1 MQQKP
6 QETIEEVLFIGDPS
20 QQIQIHKHDT
30 TKDTLENTQ
39 ILQCVF
45 TFVRKDS
52 LYSKALQSILIR
64 LLCEFNNHNIKELF
78 YKDDERSEF
87 HVYIQADS
95 VSILTLADMLSAK
108 LPLGLDFTFK
118 DITQLSIDEFH
129 SLYSKDCVMIQ
140 TSKNDIES
148 SPIDSV
154 STNTQ
159 NNSTNNTQAKTLNSK
174 QNHFLLIPNVDEMH
188 ALIYG
193 DLESIPYGLS
203 ADSRTQNNT
212 NLDSNACHVEQSE
225 TSSHTESSTTACHT
239 EPLNEASSMDTR
251 KDFSLFSKAQNN
263 KIVEST
269 NTAELTQNTPYITD
283 FLHLE
288 SLNLNTLNIKELTT
302 LSKAQIQHFIKYD
315 LIESLAKALIDN
327 TEITLQR
334 NSISFTLSLQSQ
346 NKKEIPFILFSTLDS
361 TQSYLRI
368 SEAQKSMLASFEKPF
383 ISIQC
388 KEVFTK
394 EFGSNTIFAGLSCDI
409 IILLL
414 LSYLQKKHEIS
425 YLFYTPQVDFI
436 ESDSITQDSNQQD
449 STQKDLNNN
458 PLESKALLYYKD
470 AYPYSYTDKTKMLES
485 TYSVAEH
492 IYLSHLQ
499 THRNL
504 SSLLKSNK
512 AKSARFIP
520 FLSTTHKSEFLIE
533 KPQDRESSLQRILD
547 ISFSTDLYTHLET
560 LHSYKNGDR
569 LIFNFTKA
577 NKDIVSQWNLTQDE
591 LEKLGII
598 DLITPSNAT
607 RESIITNNLLDISV
621 LIEQILGIESSVLE
635 YANRC
640 VRDRGPR
647 IDYKLIRVGDS
658 IVLDYARILRSV
670 MSFQLAGVENEL
682 LCYGVID
689 SLAEFIGTLAG
700 DMMLNYG
707 IQEVFVCGDLL
718 LKQCFLDKIIK
729 AIPKNMN
736 TTFAKFGGTDYLD

>member
-1 MQQKP
+1 MQQTK
-6 QETIEEVLFIGDPS
+6 EENEEILFIGDPS
-20 QQIQIHKHDT
+20 QQIQIHKYDT
-30 TKDTLENTQ
+30 QNSLDNTQ

-45 TFVRKDS
+45 TFVRQDS
-52 LYSKALQSILIR
+52 LYSKALKGILIR
-64 LLCEFNNHNIKELF
+64 LLCEFKSENIRELF
-78 YKDDERSEF
+78 YSDNEKGKF
-87 HVYIQADS
+87 HIYIQADS
-95 VSILTLADMLSAK
+95 NTILNLADTLSSK

-118 DITQLSIDEFH
+118 DITQLGIDEFNG
-129 SLYSKDCVMIQ
+129 LYSKDCIMIQ
-140 TSKNDIES
+140 TSKNDLES
-148 SPIDSV
+148 H
-154 STNTQ
+154 TT
-159 NNSTNNTQAKTLNSK
+159 KTHTKDCKSLESK
-174 QNHFLLIPNVDEMH
+174 QTPSLLIPNVDEMH
-188 ALIYG
+188 ALIYEN
-193 DLESIPYGLS
+193 LESIPYGLS
-203 ADSRTQNNT
+203 ADFRTQNNT

-225 TSSHTESSTTACHT
+225 TSRNLESPNCTT
-239 EPLNEASSMDTR
+239 
-251 KDFSLFSKAQNN
+251 K
-263 KIVEST
+263 
-269 NTAELTQNTPYITD
+269 NTLQLTD

-288 SLNLNTLNIKELTT
+288 SLNLNIINTSTLNT
-302 LSKAQIQHFIKYD
+302 LSNAEIQHFIKYE
-315 LIESLAKALIDN
+315 LIESLAKTLLDN
-327 TEITLQR
+327 TAITLQR
-334 NSISFTLSLQSQ
+334 NSISFTLSLKNTAQS
-346 NKKEIPFILFSTLDS
+346 KKEIPFILFSTLDS
-361 TQSYLRI
+361 AQSYLRM

-409 IILLL
+409 IVLLL
-414 LSYLQKKHEIS
+414 LSYLQKNHEIS

-436 ESDSITQDSNQQD
+436 ESDSITQDSNQQN
-449 STQKDLNNN
+449 SNKN
-458 PLESKALLYYKD
+458 PLESKALLCYKD

-499 THRNL
+499 THKNL

-533 KPQDRESSLQRILD
+533 KLQDTESSLQRILD

-560 LHSYKNGDR
+560 LHSYKNGDK
-569 LIFNFTKA
+569 LIANFTKA
-577 NKDIVSQWNLTQDE
+577 NKDIVSQWNLAQSE

-598 DLITPSNAT
+598 DLIIPSNAT
-607 RESIITNNLLDISV
+607 RESVITNNLLDIST

-647 IDYKLIRVGDS
+647 IDYKLIRMGDS

-707 IQEVFVCGDLL
+707 IQEVFICGDLL

-729 AIPKNMN
+729 AIPKNMEVS
-736 TTFAKFGGTDYLD
+736 FAKIGGTDYLDL

>member
-1 MQQKP
+1 MQQTK
-6 QETIEEVLFIGDPS
+6 EENEEILFIGDPS
-20 QQIQIHKHDT
+20 QQIQIHKYDT
-30 TKDTLENTQ
+30 QNSLDNTQ

-52 LYSKALQSILIR
+52 LYSKALKGILIR
-64 LLCEFNNHNIKELF
+64 LLCEFKSENIKELF
-78 YKDDERSEF
+78 YSDNEKSKF
-87 HVYIQADS
+87 HIYIQADS
-95 VSILTLADMLSAK
+95 NTILSLADTLSSK

-118 DITQLSIDEFH
+118 DITQLGIDEFNG
-129 SLYSKDCVMIQ
+129 LYSKDCIMIQ
-140 TSKNDIES
+140 TSKNDLES
-148 SPIDSV
+148 H
-154 STNTQ
+154 TT
-159 NNSTNNTQAKTLNSK
+159 KTHTKDCKSLESK
-174 QNHFLLIPNVDEMH
+174 QTPSLLIPNVDEMH
-188 ALIYG
+188 ALIYE

-203 ADSRTQNNT
+203 ADFRTQNNT

-225 TSSHTESSTTACHT
+225 TSRNLESPNCTA
-239 EPLNEASSMDTR
+239 
-251 KDFSLFSKAQNN
+251 K
-263 KIVEST
+263 
-269 NTAELTQNTPYITD
+269 NTLQLTD

-288 SLNLNTLNIKELTT
+288 SLHLNTINIKELNT
-302 LSKAQIQHFIKYD
+302 LSKVELQHFIKHE
-315 LIESLAKALIDN
+315 LIESLAKTLLDN
-327 TEITLQR
+327 TAITLQR
-334 NSISFTLSLQSQ
+334 NSISFTLSLKNTAQS
-346 NKKEIPFILFSTLDS
+346 KKEIPFILFSTLDS
-361 TQSYLRI
+361 AQSYLRM

-388 KEVFTK
+388 KEVFVK
-394 EFGSNTIFAGLSCDI
+394 EFGSNAIFAGLSCDI
-409 IILLL
+409 IVLLL
-414 LSYLQKKHEIS
+414 LSYLQKNHEIS

-436 ESDSITQDSNQQD
+436 ESDSIKQDFNQQN
-449 STQKDLNNN
+449 SNKN
-458 PLESKALLYYKD
+458 PLESKALLCYID
-470 AYPYSYTDKTKMLES
+470 AYPYSHTDKAKMLES

-499 THRNL
+499 THKNL

-533 KPQDRESSLQRILD
+533 KLQDTASSLQRILD

-560 LHSYKNGDR
+560 LHSYKNGDK
-569 LIFNFTKA
+569 LIANFTKA
-577 NKDIVSQWNLTQDE
+577 NKDIVSQWNLAQSE

-598 DLITPSNAT
+598 DLIIPSNAT
-607 RESIITNNLLDISV
+607 RESVITNNLLDIST

-647 IDYKLIRVGDS
+647 IDYKLIRMGDS

-707 IQEVFVCGDLL
+707 IQEVFICGDLL

-729 AIPKNMN
+729 AIPKNMEVS
-736 TTFAKFGGTDYLD
+736 FAKIGGTDYLDL

>member
-1 MQQKP
+1 MQQTK
-6 QETIEEVLFIGDPS
+6 EENEEILFIGDPS
-20 QQIQIHKHDT
+20 QQIQIHKYDT
-30 TKDTLENTQ
+30 QNSLDNTQ

-52 LYSKALQSILIR
+52 LYSKALKGILIR
-64 LLCEFNNHNIKELF
+64 LLCEFKSENIKELF
-78 YKDDERSEF
+78 YRDNEESEF
-87 HVYIQADS
+87 HIYIQADS
-95 VSILTLADMLSAK
+95 NTILSLADTLSSK

-118 DITQLSIDEFH
+118 DITQLGIDEFNG
-129 SLYSKDCVMIQ
+129 LYSKDCIMIQ
-140 TSKNDIES
+140 TSKNDLES
-148 SPIDSV
+148 H
-154 STNTQ
+154 TT
-159 NNSTNNTQAKTLNSK
+159 KTHTKDCKSLESK
-174 QNHFLLIPNVDEMH
+174 QTPSLLIPNVDEMH
-188 ALIYG
+188 ALIYE
-193 DLESIPYGLS
+193 DLESISYGLS
-203 ADSRTQNNT
+203 ADFRTQNNT

-225 TSSHTESSTTACHT
+225 TSRNLESPNCTT
-239 EPLNEASSMDTR
+239 
-251 KDFSLFSKAQNN
+251 K
-263 KIVEST
+263 
-269 NTAELTQNTPYITD
+269 NTLQLTD

-288 SLNLNTLNIKELTT
+288 SLHLNTINIKELNT
-302 LSKAQIQHFIKYD
+302 LSKVELQHFIKHE
-315 LIESLAKALIDN
+315 LIESLAKTLLDN
-327 TEITLQR
+327 TAITLQR
-334 NSISFTLSLQSQ
+334 NSISFTLSLKNTAQS
-346 NKKEIPFILFSTLDS
+346 KKEIPFILFSTLDS
-361 TQSYLRI
+361 AQSYLRI

-388 KEVFTK
+388 KEVFVK

-409 IILLL
+409 IVLLL
-414 LSYLQKKHEIS
+414 LSYLQENHEIS

-436 ESDSITQDSNQQD
+436 ESDSIKLDFNQQN
-449 STQKDLNNN
+449 SNKN
-458 PLESKALLYYKD
+458 PLESKALLCYID

-499 THRNL
+499 THKNL
-504 SSLLKSNK
+504 SSLLKNNK

-533 KPQDRESSLQRILD
+533 KLQDTESSLQRILD

-560 LHSYKNGDR
+560 LHSYKNGDK
-569 LIFNFTKA
+569 LIANFTKA
-577 NKDIVSQWNLTQDE
+577 NKDIVSKWNLAQHE
-591 LEKLGII
+591 LEKLGLLN
-598 DLITPSNAT
+598 LITPSSVM
-607 RESIITNNLLDISV
+607 RESKITTNLLDISL
-621 LIEQILGIESSVLE
+621 LIKQILGIESNVLE

-647 IDYKLIRVGDS
+647 IDYKLIRMGDS

-707 IQEVFVCGDLL
+707 IQEVFICGDLL

-729 AIPKNMN
+729 AIPKNMEVS
-736 TTFAKFGGTDYLD
+736 FAKLGGTDYLDL

>member
-30 TKDTLENTQ
+30 ENNTLENTQ

-52 LYSKALQSILIR
+52 PYSKALKGILIR
-64 LLCEFNNHNIKELF
+64 LLCEFKSENIKELF
-78 YKDDERSEF
+78 YSDNEKGKF
-87 HVYIQADS
+87 HIYIQADS
-95 VSILTLADMLSAK
+95 NTILNLADTLSSK
-108 LPLGLDFTFK
+108 LPLGLDFTFR
-118 DITQLSIDEFH
+118 DIAQLSIDEFN
-129 SLYSKDCVMIQ
+129 SIKSSDCVMIQ
-140 TSKNDIES
+140 TSKNNLES
-148 SPIDSV
+148 SLIDSI
-154 STNTQ
+154 STNAQ
-159 NNSTNNTQAKTLNSK
+159 NNSINNTQAKTLNSK
-174 QNHFLLIPNVDEMH
+174 QNHSLLIPNVDEMH
-188 ALIYG
+188 ALIYK
-193 DLESIPYGLS
+193 DLES
-203 ADSRTQNNT
+203 TCN
-212 NLDSNACHVEQSE
+212 VEQSE
-225 TSSHTESSTTACHT
+225 TSSHTESSMTACHA
-239 EPLNEASSMDTR
+239 EPLYEVSSVETR
-251 KDFSLFSKAQNN
+251 EDFSLVSKAQND

-269 NTAELTQNTPYITD
+269 NTAKLTQNTPQLTN
-283 FLHLE
+283 FLYLE
-288 SLNLNTLNIKELTT
+288 SINLNIIHTSTLNA
-302 LSKAQIQHFIKYD
+302 LSKAQMQHFIKYE
-315 LIESLAKALIDN
+315 LIESLAKILLDN
-327 TEITLQR
+327 TKITLQR
-334 NSISFTLSLQSQ
+334 NSISFTLSLKNTAQS
-346 NKKEIPFILFSTLDS
+346 KKEIPFILFSTLDS
-361 TQSYLRI
+361 AQSYLRM

-388 KEVFTK
+388 KEVFIK
-394 EFGSNTIFAGLSCDI
+394 EFSSNTIFAGLSCDI
-409 IILLL
+409 IVLLL
-414 LSYLQKKHEIS
+414 LSYLQKNHEIS

-436 ESDSITQDSNQQD
+436 ESDSITQDSNQQN
-449 STQKDLNNN
+449 SNKS
-458 PLESKALLYYKD
+458 PLESKALLCYKD

-499 THRNL
+499 THKNL
-504 SSLLKSNK
+504 SSLLTSNK

-533 KPQDRESSLQRILD
+533 KPQDTESSLQRILD

-560 LHSYKNGDR
+560 LHSYKNGDK
-569 LIFNFTKA
+569 LIANFTKA
-577 NKDIVSQWNLTQDE
+577 NKDIVSQWNLTQSE
-591 LEKLGII
+591 LEKLGLLS
-598 DLITPSNAT
+598 LITPSSVM
-607 RESIITNNLLDISV
+607 RESKITTNLLDISL

-635 YANRC
+635 YASRC

-647 IDYKLIRVGDS
+647 IDYKLIRMGDS

-707 IQEVFVCGDLL
+707 IQEVFICGDLL

-729 AIPKNMN
+729 AIPKNMEVS
-736 TTFAKFGGTDYLD
+736 FAKLGGTDYLDL

>member
-1 MQQKP
+1 MQQKK
-6 QETIEEVLFIGDPS
+6 EENEEILFIGDPS
-20 QQIQIHKHDT
+20 QQIQIHKYDT
-30 TKDTLENTQ
+30 ENSLDNTQ

-52 LYSKALQSILIR
+52 LYSKALRGILIR
-64 LLCEFNNHNIKELF
+64 LLCEFKSENIRELF
-78 YKDDERSEF
+78 YSDNEKGKF
-87 HVYIQADS
+87 HIYIQADS
-95 VSILTLADMLSAK
+95 NTILNLADTLSSK

-118 DITQLSIDEFH
+118 DITQLGIDEFN
-129 SLYSKDCVMIQ
+129 SIKSSDCIIIQ
-140 TSKNDIES
+140 TSKNDLES
-148 SPIDSV
+148 H
-154 STNTQ
+154 TT
-159 NNSTNNTQAKTLNSK
+159 KTHTKDCKSLESK
-174 QNHFLLIPNVDEMH
+174 QTPSLLIPNVDEMH
-188 ALIYG
+188 ALIYE

-203 ADSRTQNNT
+203 ADFRTQNNT

-225 TSSHTESSTTACHT
+225 TSRNLESPNCTT
-239 EPLNEASSMDTR
+239 
-251 KDFSLFSKAQNN
+251 K
-263 KIVEST
+263 
-269 NTAELTQNTPYITD
+269 NTLQLTD

-288 SLNLNTLNIKELTT
+288 SLHLNTINIKELNT
-302 LSKAQIQHFIKYD
+302 LSKVELQHFIKYE
-315 LIESLAKALIDN
+315 LIESLAKTLLNN
-327 TEITLQR
+327 TAITLQR
-334 NSISFTLSLQSQ
+334 NSISFTLSLKNTAQS
-346 NKKEIPFILFSTLDS
+346 KKEIPFILFSTLDS
-361 TQSYLRI
+361 AQSYLRI

-388 KEVFTK
+388 KEVFVK
-394 EFGSNTIFAGLSCDI
+394 EFDSNTIFAGLSCDI
-409 IILLL
+409 IVLLL
-414 LSYLQKKHEIS
+414 LSYLQKNHEIS

-436 ESDSITQDSNQQD
+436 ESDSITQDSNQQN
-449 STQKDLNNN
+449 SNKN
-458 PLESKALLYYKD
+458 PLESKALLCYKD
-470 AYPYSYTDKTKMLES
+470 AYPYSYTDKAKMLES

-499 THRNL
+499 THKNL

-533 KPQDRESSLQRILD
+533 KLQDTESSLQRILD

-560 LHSYKNGDR
+560 LHSYKNGDK
-569 LIFNFTKA
+569 LIANFTKA
-577 NKDIVSQWNLTQDE
+577 NKDIVSKWNLAQSE

-598 DLITPSNAT
+598 DLIIPSNAT
-607 RESIITNNLLDISV
+607 RESVITNNLLDIST
-621 LIEQILGIESSVLE
+621 LIEQILGIESNVLE

-647 IDYKLIRVGDS
+647 IDYKLIRMGDS

-707 IQEVFVCGDLL
+707 IQEVFICGDLL

-729 AIPKNMN
+729 AIPKNMEVS
-736 TTFAKFGGTDYLD
+736 FAKIGGTDYLDL

>member
-1 MQQKP
+1 MQQTK
-6 QETIEEVLFIGDPS
+6 EENEEILFIGDPS
-20 QQIQIHKHDT
+20 QQIQIHKYDT
-30 TKDTLENTQ
+30 QNSLDNTQ

-45 TFVRKDS
+45 TFVRQDS
-52 LYSKALQSILIR
+52 LYSKALKGILIR
-64 LLCEFNNHNIKELF
+64 LLCEFKSENIRELF
-78 YKDDERSEF
+78 YSDNEKGKF
-87 HVYIQADS
+87 HIYIQADS
-95 VSILTLADMLSAK
+95 NTILNLADTLSSK

-118 DITQLSIDEFH
+118 DITQLGIDEFNG
-129 SLYSKDCVMIQ
+129 LYSKDCIMIQ
-140 TSKNDIES
+140 TSKNDLES
-148 SPIDSV
+148 H
-154 STNTQ
+154 TT
-159 NNSTNNTQAKTLNSK
+159 KTHTKDCKSLESK
-174 QNHFLLIPNVDEMH
+174 QTPSLLIPNVDEMH
-188 ALIYG
+188 ALIYE
-193 DLESIPYGLS
+193 DLESISYGLS
-203 ADSRTQNNT
+203 ADFRTQNNT

-225 TSSHTESSTTACHT
+225 TSRNLESPNCTA
-239 EPLNEASSMDTR
+239 
-251 KDFSLFSKAQNN
+251 K
-263 KIVEST
+263 
-269 NTAELTQNTPYITD
+269 NTLQLTD
-283 FLHLE
+283 FLYLE
-288 SLNLNTLNIKELTT
+288 SINLSTINTSKLNTLSKVEL
-302 LSKAQIQHFIKYD
+302 QHFIKYE
-315 LIESLAKALIDN
+315 LIESLAKILLDN
-327 TEITLQR
+327 TAITLQR
-334 NSISFTLSLQSQ
+334 NSISFTLSLKNTAQS
-346 NKKEIPFILFSTLDS
+346 KKKIPFILFSTLDS
-361 TQSYLRI
+361 AQSYLRI

-409 IILLL
+409 IVLLL
-414 LSYLQKKHEIS
+414 LSYLQKNHEIS

-436 ESDSITQDSNQQD
+436 ESDSITQDSNQQN
-449 STQKDLNNN
+449 SNKN
-458 PLESKALLYYKD
+458 PLESKALLCYKD

-499 THRNL
+499 THKNL

-533 KPQDRESSLQRILD
+533 KLQDTESSLQRILD

-560 LHSYKNGDR
+560 LHSYKNGDK
-569 LIFNFTKA
+569 LIANFTKA
-577 NKDIVSQWNLTQDE
+577 NKDIVSQWNLAQSE

-598 DLITPSNAT
+598 DLIIPSNAT
-607 RESIITNNLLDISV
+607 RESVITNNLLDIST

-647 IDYKLIRVGDS
+647 IDYKLIRMGDS

-707 IQEVFVCGDLL
+707 IQEVFICGDLL

-729 AIPKNMN
+729 AIPKNMEVS
-736 TTFAKFGGTDYLD
+736 FAKIGGTDYLDL

>member
-1 MQQKP
+1 MQQKK
-6 QETIEEVLFIGDPS
+6 EENEEILFIGDPS
-20 QQIQIHKHDT
+20 QQIQIHKYDT
-30 TKDTLENTQ
+30 ENSLDNTQ

-52 LYSKALQSILIR
+52 PYSKALRGILIR
-64 LLCEFNNHNIKELF
+64 LLCEFKSENIRELF
-78 YKDDERSEF
+78 YSDNEKSKF
-87 HVYIQADS
+87 HIYIQADS
-95 VSILTLADMLSAK
+95 NTILSLADTLSSK

-118 DITQLSIDEFH
+118 DITQLGIDEFNG
-129 SLYSKDCVMIQ
+129 LYSKDCIMIQ
-140 TSKNDIES
+140 TSKNDLES
-148 SPIDSV
+148 H
-154 STNTQ
+154 TT
-159 NNSTNNTQAKTLNSK
+159 KTHTKDCKSLESK
-174 QNHFLLIPNVDEMH
+174 QTPSLLIPNVDEMH
-188 ALIYG
+188 ALIYE

-203 ADSRTQNNT
+203 ADFKTQNNT

-225 TSSHTESSTTACHT
+225 TSRNLESPNCTT
-239 EPLNEASSMDTR
+239 
-251 KDFSLFSKAQNN
+251 K
-263 KIVEST
+263 
-269 NTAELTQNTPYITD
+269 NTLQLTD

-288 SLNLNTLNIKELTT
+288 SLHLNTLNIKELDT
-302 LSKAQIQHFIKYD
+302 LSKVEIQHFIKYE
-315 LIESLAKALIDN
+315 LIESLAKIFLDN
-327 TEITLQR
+327 TAITLQR
-334 NSISFTLSLQSQ
+334 NSISFTLSLKNTAQS
-346 NKKEIPFILFSTLDS
+346 KKEIPFILFSTLDS
-361 TQSYLRI
+361 AQSYLRI

-388 KEVFTK
+388 KEVFIK

-409 IILLL
+409 IVLLL
-414 LSYLQKKHEIS
+414 LSYLQKNHEIS

-436 ESDSITQDSNQQD
+436 ESDSITQDSNQQN
-449 STQKDLNNN
+449 SNKN
-458 PLESKALLYYKD
+458 PLESSTLLCYKD
-470 AYPYSYTDKTKMLES
+470 AYPYSYTDKAKMLES

-499 THRNL
+499 THKNL

-533 KPQDRESSLQRILD
+533 KLQDTESSLQRILD

-560 LHSYKNGDR
+560 LHSYKNGDK
-569 LIFNFTKA
+569 LISNFTKA
-577 NKDIVSQWNLTQDE
+577 NKDIVSQWNLAQSE

-598 DLITPSNAT
+598 DLIIPSNAT
-607 RESIITNNLLDISV
+607 RESVITNNLLDIST
-621 LIEQILGIESSVLE
+621 LIKQILGIESNVLE

-647 IDYKLIRVGDS
+647 IDYKLIRMGDS

-707 IQEVFVCGDLL
+707 IQEVFICGDLL

-729 AIPKNMN
+729 AIPKNMEVS
-736 TTFAKFGGTDYLD
+736 FAKLGGTDYLDL

>member
-1 MQQKP
+1 MQQKK
-6 QETIEEVLFIGDPS
+6 EENEEILFIGDPS
-20 QQIQIHKHDT
+20 QQIQIHKYDT
-30 TKDTLENTQ
+30 QNSLDNTQ

-52 LYSKALQSILIR
+52 LYSKALKGILIR
-64 LLCEFNNHNIKELF
+64 LLCEFKSENIKELF
-78 YKDDERSEF
+78 YSDNEKGKF
-87 HVYIQADS
+87 HIYIQADS
-95 VSILTLADMLSAK
+95 NTILSLADTLSSK

-118 DITQLSIDEFH
+118 DITQLSIDEFNG
-129 SLYSKDCVMIQ
+129 LYSKDCIMIQ
-140 TSKNDIES
+140 TSKNDLES
-148 SPIDSV
+148 H
-154 STNTQ
+154 TT
-159 NNSTNNTQAKTLNSK
+159 KTHTKDCKSLESK
-174 QNHFLLIPNVDEMH
+174 QTPSLLIPNVDEMH
-188 ALIYG
+188 ALIYE

-203 ADSRTQNNT
+203 ADFRTQNNT

-225 TSSHTESSTTACHT
+225 TSRNLESPNCTT
-239 EPLNEASSMDTR
+239 
-251 KDFSLFSKAQNN
+251 K
-263 KIVEST
+263 
-269 NTAELTQNTPYITD
+269 NTLQLTD

-288 SLNLNTLNIKELTT
+288 SLNLNTINIKELNT
-302 LSKAQIQHFIKYD
+302 LSKAQMQHFIKHE
-315 LIESLAKALIDN
+315 LIESLAKTLLDN
-327 TEITLQR
+327 TAITLQR
-334 NSISFTLSLQSQ
+334 NSISFTLSLKNTAQS
-346 NKKEIPFILFSTLDS
+346 KKEIPFILFSTLDS
-361 TQSYLRI
+361 AQSYLRI

-388 KEVFTK
+388 KEVFVK

-409 IILLL
+409 IVLLL
-414 LSYLQKKHEIS
+414 LSYLQKNHEIS

-436 ESDSITQDSNQQD
+436 ESDSIKQDFNQQN
-449 STQKDLNNN
+449 SNKN
-458 PLESKALLYYKD
+458 PLESSTLLCYID

-499 THRNL
+499 THKNL
-504 SSLLKSNK
+504 SSLLKHNK

-533 KPQDRESSLQRILD
+533 KLQDTESSLQRILD

-560 LHSYKNGDR
+560 LHSYKNGDK
-569 LIFNFTKA
+569 LIANFTKA
-577 NKDIVSQWNLTQDE
+577 NKDIVSQWNLAQSE
-591 LEKLGII
+591 LEKLGLLS
-598 DLITPSNAT
+598 LITPSSVM
-607 RESIITNNLLDISV
+607 RESKITTNLLDISL
-621 LIEQILGIESSVLE
+621 LIKQILGIESSVLE

-647 IDYKLIRVGDS
+647 IDYKLIRMGDS

-707 IQEVFVCGDLL
+707 IQEVFICGDLL

-729 AIPKNMN
+729 AIPKNMEVS
-736 TTFAKFGGTDYLD
+736 FAKIGGTDYLDL

>member
-1 MQQKP
+1 MQQKK
-6 QETIEEVLFIGDPS
+6 EENEEILFIGDPS
-20 QQIQIHKHDT
+20 QQIQIHKYDT
-30 TKDTLENTQ
+30 QNSLDNTQ

-52 LYSKALQSILIR
+52 LYSKALRGILIR
-64 LLCEFNNHNIKELF
+64 LLCEFKSENIRELF
-78 YKDDERSEF
+78 YSDNEKGKF
-87 HVYIQADS
+87 HIYIQADS
-95 VSILTLADMLSAK
+95 NTILSLADMLSSK

-118 DITQLSIDEFH
+118 DITQLGIDEFNG
-129 SLYSKDCVMIQ
+129 LYSKDCIMIQ
-140 TSKNDIES
+140 TSKNDLES
-148 SPIDSV
+148 H
-154 STNTQ
+154 TT
-159 NNSTNNTQAKTLNSK
+159 KTHTKDCKSLESK
-174 QNHFLLIPNVDEMH
+174 QTPSLLIPNVDEMH
-188 ALIYG
+188 ALIYE

-203 ADSRTQNNT
+203 ADFRTQNNT

-225 TSSHTESSTTACHT
+225 TSRNLESPNCTT
-239 EPLNEASSMDTR
+239 
-251 KDFSLFSKAQNN
+251 K
-263 KIVEST
+263 
-269 NTAELTQNTPYITD
+269 NTLQLTD
-283 FLHLE
+283 FLYLE
-288 SLNLNTLNIKELTT
+288 SINLNIINTSALNTLSNAE
-302 LSKAQIQHFIKYD
+302 IQHFIKYE
-315 LIESLAKALIDN
+315 LIESLAKIFLDN
-327 TEITLQR
+327 TAITLQR
-334 NSISFTLSLQSQ
+334 NSISFTLSLKNTAQS
-346 NKKEIPFILFSTLDS
+346 KKEIPFILFSTLDS
-361 TQSYLRI
+361 AQSYLRI

-388 KEVFTK
+388 KEVFVK

-409 IILLL
+409 IVLLL
-414 LSYLQKKHEIS
+414 LSYLQKNHEIS

-436 ESDSITQDSNQQD
+436 ESDSIKQDFNQQN
-449 STQKDLNNN
+449 SNKN
-458 PLESKALLYYKD
+458 PLESSTLLCYID

-499 THRNL
+499 THKNL

-533 KPQDRESSLQRILD
+533 KPQDTESSLQRILD

-560 LHSYKNGDR
+560 LHSYKNGDK
-569 LIFNFTKA
+569 LISNFTKA
-577 NKDIVSQWNLTQDE
+577 NKDIVSQWNLAQSE
-591 LEKLGII
+591 LEKLGLLN
-598 DLITPSNAT
+598 LITPSNAT
-607 RESIITNNLLDISV
+607 RESKITTNLLDISL
-621 LIEQILGIESSVLE
+621 LIKQILGIKSSVLE

-647 IDYKLIRVGDS
+647 IDYKLIRMGDS

-707 IQEVFVCGDLL
+707 IQEVFICGDLL

-729 AIPKNMN
+729 AIPKNMEVS
-736 TTFAKFGGTDYLD
+736 FAKIGGTDYLDL

>member
-1 MQQKP
+1 MQQTK
-6 QETIEEVLFIGDPS
+6 EENEEILFIGDPS
-20 QQIQIHKHDT
+20 QQIQIHKYDT
-30 TKDTLENTQ
+30 QNSLDNTQ

-45 TFVRKDS
+45 TFVRQDS
-52 LYSKALQSILIR
+52 LYSKALKGILIR
-64 LLCEFNNHNIKELF
+64 LLCEFKSENIRELF
-78 YKDDERSEF
+78 YSDNEKGKF
-87 HVYIQADS
+87 HIYIQADS
-95 VSILTLADMLSAK
+95 NTILNLADTLSSK

-118 DITQLSIDEFH
+118 DITQLGIDEFNG
-129 SLYSKDCVMIQ
+129 LYSKDCIMIQ
-140 TSKNDIES
+140 TSKNDLES
-148 SPIDSV
+148 H
-154 STNTQ
+154 TT
-159 NNSTNNTQAKTLNSK
+159 KTHTKDCKSLESK
-174 QNHFLLIPNVDEMH
+174 QTPSLLIPNVDEMH
-188 ALIYG
+188 ALIYE
-193 DLESIPYGLS
+193 DLESISYGLS
-203 ADSRTQNNT
+203 ADFRTQNNT

-225 TSSHTESSTTACHT
+225 TSRNLESPNCTA
-239 EPLNEASSMDTR
+239 
-251 KDFSLFSKAQNN
+251 K
-263 KIVEST
+263 
-269 NTAELTQNTPYITD
+269 NTLQLTD
-283 FLHLE
+283 FLYLE
-288 SLNLNTLNIKELTT
+288 SINLSTINTSKLNTLSKVEL
-302 LSKAQIQHFIKYD
+302 QHFIKYE
-315 LIESLAKALIDN
+315 LIESLAKILLDN
-327 TEITLQR
+327 TVITLQR
-334 NSISFTLSLQSQ
+334 NSISFTLSLKNTAQS
-346 NKKEIPFILFSTLDS
+346 KKEIPFILFSTLDS
-361 TQSYLRI
+361 AQSYLRM

-409 IILLL
+409 IVLLL
-414 LSYLQKKHEIS
+414 LSYLQENHEIS

-436 ESDSITQDSNQQD
+436 ESDSIKLDFNQQN
-449 STQKDLNNN
+449 SNKN
-458 PLESKALLYYKD
+458 PLESSTLLCYKD
-470 AYPYSYTDKTKMLES
+470 AYPYSYTDKAKMLES

-499 THRNL
+499 THKNL

-533 KPQDRESSLQRILD
+533 KPQDTESSLQRILD

-560 LHSYKNGDR
+560 LHSYKNGDK
-569 LIFNFTKA
+569 LIANFTKA

-591 LEKLGII
+591 LEKLGLLN
-598 DLITPSNAT
+598 LITPSSVI
-607 RESIITNNLLDISV
+607 RESKITTNLLDISL

-647 IDYKLIRVGDS
+647 IDYKLIRMGDS

-707 IQEVFVCGDLL
+707 IQEVFICGDLL

-729 AIPKNMN
+729 AIPKNMEVS
-736 TTFAKFGGTDYLD
+736 FAKLGGTDYLDL

>member
-1 MQQKP
+1 MQQTK
-6 QETIEEVLFIGDPS
+6 EENEEILFIGDPS
-20 QQIQIHKHDT
+20 QQIQIHKYDT
-30 TKDTLENTQ
+30 QNSLDNTQ

-52 LYSKALQSILIR
+52 LYSKALKGILIR
-64 LLCEFNNHNIKELF
+64 LLCEFKSENIKELF
-78 YKDDERSEF
+78 YSDNEKSKF
-87 HVYIQADS
+87 HIYIQADS
-95 VSILTLADMLSAK
+95 NTILSLADTLSSK
-108 LPLGLDFTFK
+108 LPLGLDFTFR
-118 DITQLSIDEFH
+118 DIAQLGIDEFNG
-129 SLYSKDCVMIQ
+129 LYSKDCIMIQ
-140 TSKNDIES
+140 TSKNDLES
-148 SPIDSV
+148 H
-154 STNTQ
+154 TT
-159 NNSTNNTQAKTLNSK
+159 KTHTKDCKSLESK
-174 QNHFLLIPNVDEMH
+174 QTPSLLIPNVDEMH
-188 ALIYG
+188 ALIYE
-193 DLESIPYGLS
+193 DLESISYGLS
-203 ADSRTQNNT
+203 ADFRTQNNT

-225 TSSHTESSTTACHT
+225 TSRNLESPNCTT
-239 EPLNEASSMDTR
+239 
-251 KDFSLFSKAQNN
+251 K
-263 KIVEST
+263 
-269 NTAELTQNTPYITD
+269 NTLQLTD

-288 SLNLNTLNIKELTT
+288 SLHLNTINIKELNT
-302 LSKAQIQHFIKYD
+302 LSKVELQHFIKYE
-315 LIESLAKALIDN
+315 LIESLAKTLLNNAK
-327 TEITLQR
+327 ITLQR
-334 NSISFTLSLQSQ
+334 NSISFTLSLKNTAQS
-346 NKKEIPFILFSTLDS
+346 KKEIPFILFSTLDS
-361 TQSYLRI
+361 AQSYLRM

-388 KEVFTK
+388 KEVFVK

-409 IILLL
+409 IVLLL
-414 LSYLQKKHEIS
+414 LSYLQENHEIS

-436 ESDSITQDSNQQD
+436 ESDSIKQDFNQQN
-449 STQKDLNNN
+449 SNKN
-458 PLESKALLYYKD
+458 PLESKALLCYID

-499 THRNL
+499 THKNL

-533 KPQDRESSLQRILD
+533 KPQDTESSLQRILD

-560 LHSYKNGDR
+560 LHSYKNGDK
-569 LIFNFTKA
+569 LIANFTKA
-577 NKDIVSQWNLTQDE
+577 NKDIVSQWNLAQSE

-598 DLITPSNAT
+598 DLIIPSNAT
-607 RESIITNNLLDISV
+607 RESVITNNLLDIST
-621 LIEQILGIESSVLE
+621 LIEQILGIESNVLE
-635 YANRC
+635 HANRC

-647 IDYKLIRVGDS
+647 IDYKLIRMGDS

-729 AIPKNMN
+729 AIPKNMEVS
-736 TTFAKFGGTDYLD
+736 FAKIGGTDYLDL

>member
-1 MQQKP
+1 MQQKK
-6 QETIEEVLFIGDPS
+6 EENEEILFIGDPS
-20 QQIQIHKHDT
+20 QQIQIHKYDT
-30 TKDTLENTQ
+30 QNTLENTQ

-52 LYSKALQSILIR
+52 LYSKALKGILIR
-64 LLCEFNNHNIKELF
+64 LLCEFKSENIRELF
-78 YKDDERSEF
+78 YSDNEKGKF
-87 HVYIQADS
+87 HIYIQADS
-95 VSILTLADMLSAK
+95 NTILSLADTLSSK

-118 DITQLSIDEFH
+118 DITQLGIDEFNG
-129 SLYSKDCVMIQ
+129 LYSKDCIMIQ
-140 TSKNDIES
+140 TSKNDLES
-148 SPIDSV
+148 H
-154 STNTQ
+154 TT
-159 NNSTNNTQAKTLNSK
+159 KTHTKDCKSLESK
-174 QNHFLLIPNVDEMH
+174 QTPSLLIPNVDEMH
-188 ALIYG
+188 ALIYEN
-193 DLESIPYGLS
+193 LESISYGLS
-203 ADSRTQNNT
+203 ADFRTQNNT

-225 TSSHTESSTTACHT
+225 TSRNLESPNCTT
-239 EPLNEASSMDTR
+239 
-251 KDFSLFSKAQNN
+251 K
-263 KIVEST
+263 
-269 NTAELTQNTPYITD
+269 NTLQLTD

-288 SLNLNTLNIKELTT
+288 SLHLNTINIKELNT
-302 LSKAQIQHFIKYD
+302 LSKAELQHFIKYE
-315 LIESLAKALIDN
+315 LIESLAKTLLNNAK
-327 TEITLQR
+327 ITLQR
-334 NSISFTLSLQSQ
+334 NSISFTLSLKNTAQS
-346 NKKEIPFILFSTLDS
+346 KKEIPFILFSTLDS
-361 TQSYLRI
+361 AQSYLRM

-394 EFGSNTIFAGLSCDI
+394 EFGSNAIFAGLSCDI
-409 IILLL
+409 IVLLL
-414 LSYLQKKHEIS
+414 LSYLQKNHEIS

-436 ESDSITQDSNQQD
+436 ESDSITQDSNQQN
-449 STQKDLNNN
+449 SNKN
-458 PLESKALLYYKD
+458 PLESSAILCYID
-470 AYPYSYTDKTKMLES
+470 AYPYSYTDKAKMLES

-499 THRNL
+499 THKNL

-533 KPQDRESSLQRILD
+533 KLQDTESSLQRILD

-560 LHSYKNGDR
+560 LHSYKNGDK
-569 LIFNFTKA
+569 LITNFTKA
-577 NKDIVSQWNLTQDE
+577 NKDIVSKWNLAQSE

-598 DLITPSNAT
+598 DLIIPSNAT
-607 RESIITNNLLDISV
+607 RESVITNNLLDIST
-621 LIEQILGIESSVLE
+621 LIKQILGIESNVLE

-647 IDYKLIRVGDS
+647 IDYKLIRMGDS

-707 IQEVFVCGDLL
+707 IHEVFVCGDLL

-729 AIPKNMN
+729 AIPKNMEVS
-736 TTFAKFGGTDYLD
+736 FAKIGGTDYLDL

>member
-1 MQQKP
+1 MQQKK
-6 QETIEEVLFIGDPS
+6 EENEEILFIGDPS
-20 QQIQIHKHDT
+20 QQIQIHKYDT
-30 TKDTLENTQ
+30 QNSLDNTQ

-52 LYSKALQSILIR
+52 LYSKALKGILIR
-64 LLCEFNNHNIKELF
+64 LLCEFKSENIKELF
-78 YKDDERSEF
+78 YSDNEKGKF
-87 HVYIQADS
+87 HIYIQADS
-95 VSILTLADMLSAK
+95 NTILSLADTLSSK

-118 DITQLSIDEFH
+118 DITQLGIDEFNG
-129 SLYSKDCVMIQ
+129 LYSKDCIMIQ
-140 TSKNDIES
+140 TSKNDLES
-148 SPIDSV
+148 H
-154 STNTQ
+154 TT
-159 NNSTNNTQAKTLNSK
+159 KTHTKDCKSLESK
-174 QNHFLLIPNVDEMH
+174 QTPSLLIPNVDEMH
-188 ALIYG
+188 ALIYE
-193 DLESIPYGLS
+193 DLESISYGLS
-203 ADSRTQNNT
+203 ADFRTQNNT

-225 TSSHTESSTTACHT
+225 TSRNLESPNCTA
-239 EPLNEASSMDTR
+239 
-251 KDFSLFSKAQNN
+251 K
-263 KIVEST
+263 
-269 NTAELTQNTPYITD
+269 NTLQLTD

-288 SLNLNTLNIKELTT
+288 SLHLNT
-302 LSKAQIQHFIKYD
+302 LSKAQMQHFIKYE
-315 LIESLAKALIDN
+315 LIESLAKTLLDN
-327 TEITLQR
+327 TAITLQR
-334 NSISFTLSLQSQ
+334 NSISFTLSLKNTAQS
-346 NKKEIPFILFSTLDS
+346 KKEIPFILFSTLDS
-361 TQSYLRI
+361 AQSYLRI

-388 KEVFTK
+388 KEVFVK
-394 EFGSNTIFAGLSCDI
+394 EFGSNAIFAGLSCDI
-409 IILLL
+409 IVLLL
-414 LSYLQKKHEIS
+414 LSYLQKNHEIS

-436 ESDSITQDSNQQD
+436 ESDSIKQDFNQQN
-449 STQKDLNNN
+449 SNKN
-458 PLESKALLYYKD
+458 PLESSTLLCYID

-499 THRNL
+499 THKNL

-533 KPQDRESSLQRILD
+533 KPQDTESSLQRILD

-560 LHSYKNGDR
+560 LHSYKNGDK
-569 LIFNFTKA
+569 LIANFTKA
-577 NKDIVSQWNLTQDE
+577 NKDIVSQWNLAQSE
-591 LEKLGII
+591 LEKLGLLS
-598 DLITPSNAT
+598 LITPSSVM
-607 RESIITNNLLDISV
+607 RESKITTNLLDISL
-621 LIEQILGIESSVLE
+621 LIKQILGIESNVLE

-647 IDYKLIRVGDS
+647 IDYKLIRMGDS

-729 AIPKNMN
+729 AIPKNMEVS
-736 TTFAKFGGTDYLD
+736 FAKLGGTDYLDL

>member
-1 MQQKP
+1 MQQKK
-6 QETIEEVLFIGDPS
+6 EENEEILFIGDPS
-20 QQIQIHKHDT
+20 QQIQIHKYDT
-30 TKDTLENTQ
+30 QNSLDNTQ

-52 LYSKALQSILIR
+52 LYSKALKGILIR
-64 LLCEFNNHNIKELF
+64 LLCEFKSENIRELF
-78 YKDDERSEF
+78 YSDNEKGKF
-87 HVYIQADS
+87 HIYIQADS
-95 VSILTLADMLSAK
+95 NTILSLADTLSSK
-108 LPLGLDFTFK
+108 LPLGLDFTFR
-118 DITQLSIDEFH
+118 DITQLGIDEFNG
-129 SLYSKDCVMIQ
+129 LYSKDCIMIQ
-140 TSKNDIES
+140 TSKNDLES
-148 SPIDSV
+148 H
-154 STNTQ
+154 TT
-159 NNSTNNTQAKTLNSK
+159 KTHTKDCKSLESK
-174 QNHFLLIPNVDEMH
+174 QNHSLLIPNVDEMH
-188 ALIYG
+188 ALIYE

-203 ADSRTQNNT
+203 ADFRTQNNT

-225 TSSHTESSTTACHT
+225 TSRNLESPNCTT
-239 EPLNEASSMDTR
+239 
-251 KDFSLFSKAQNN
+251 K
-263 KIVEST
+263 
-269 NTAELTQNTPYITD
+269 NTLQLTD

-288 SLNLNTLNIKELTT
+288 SLHLNTINIKELNT
-302 LSKAQIQHFIKYD
+302 LSKVEIQHFIKYE
-315 LIESLAKALIDN
+315 LIESLAKTLLDN
-327 TEITLQR
+327 TAITLRR
-334 NSISFTLSLQSQ
+334 NSISFTLSLKNTAQS
-346 NKKEIPFILFSTLDS
+346 KKEIPFILFSTLDS
-361 TQSYLRI
+361 AQSYLRM

-394 EFGSNTIFAGLSCDI
+394 EFDSNTIFAGLSCDI
-409 IILLL
+409 IVLLL
-414 LSYLQKKHEIS
+414 LSYLQKNHEIS

-436 ESDSITQDSNQQD
+436 ESDSIKQDSNQQN
-449 STQKDLNNN
+449 SNKN
-458 PLESKALLYYKD
+458 PLESSTLLCYKD

-499 THRNL
+499 THKNL

-533 KPQDRESSLQRILD
+533 KPQDTESSLQRILD

-560 LHSYKNGDR
+560 LHSYKNGDK
-569 LIFNFTKA
+569 LIANFTKA
-577 NKDIVSQWNLTQDE
+577 NKDIVSKWNLAQSE
-591 LEKLGII
+591 LEKLGLLN
-598 DLITPSNAT
+598 LIMPSNAT
-607 RESIITNNLLDISV
+607 RESVITNNLLDIST
-621 LIEQILGIESSVLE
+621 LIKQILGIESSVLE

-647 IDYKLIRVGDS
+647 IDYKLIRMGDS

-707 IQEVFVCGDLL
+707 IQEVFICGDLL

-729 AIPKNMN
+729 AIPKNMEVS
-736 TTFAKFGGTDYLD
+736 FAKLGGTDYLDL

>member
-1 MQQKP
+1 MQQKK
-6 QETIEEVLFIGDPS
+6 EENEEILFIGDPS
-20 QQIQIHKHDT
+20 QQIQIHKYDT
-30 TKDTLENTQ
+30 QNSLDNTQ

-52 LYSKALQSILIR
+52 LYSKALKGILIR
-64 LLCEFNNHNIKELF
+64 LLCEFKSENIKELF
-78 YKDDERSEF
+78 YRDNEESEF
-87 HVYIQADS
+87 HIYIQADS
-95 VSILTLADMLSAK
+95 NTILSLADTLSSK

-118 DITQLSIDEFH
+118 DITQLGIDEFNG
-129 SLYSKDCVMIQ
+129 LYSKDCIMIQ
-140 TSKNDIES
+140 TSKNDLES
-148 SPIDSV
+148 H
-154 STNTQ
+154 TT
-159 NNSTNNTQAKTLNSK
+159 KTHTKDCKSLESK
-174 QNHFLLIPNVDEMH
+174 QNHSLLIPNVDEMH
-188 ALIYG
+188 ALIYE
-193 DLESIPYGLS
+193 DLESISYGLS
-203 ADSRTQNNT
+203 ADFRTQNNT

-225 TSSHTESSTTACHT
+225 TSRNLESPNCTT
-239 EPLNEASSMDTR
+239 
-251 KDFSLFSKAQNN
+251 K
-263 KIVEST
+263 
-269 NTAELTQNTPYITD
+269 NTLQLTD

-288 SLNLNTLNIKELTT
+288 SLHLNTINIKELNT
-302 LSKAQIQHFIKYD
+302 LSKAQMQHFIKHE
-315 LIESLAKALIDN
+315 LIESLAKTLLNNAK
-327 TEITLQR
+327 ITLQR
-334 NSISFTLSLQSQ
+334 NSISFTLSLKNTAQS
-346 NKKEIPFILFSTLDS
+346 KKEIPFILFSTLDS
-361 TQSYLRI
+361 AQSYLRM

-388 KEVFTK
+388 KEVFVK

-409 IILLL
+409 IVLLL
-414 LSYLQKKHEIS
+414 LSYLQKNHEIS

-436 ESDSITQDSNQQD
+436 ESDSITQDFNQQN
-449 STQKDLNNN
+449 SNKS
-458 PLESKALLYYKD
+458 PLESKALLCYKD
-470 AYPYSYTDKTKMLES
+470 AYPYSYTDKAKMLES

-499 THRNL
+499 THKNL

-533 KPQDRESSLQRILD
+533 KLQDTESSLQRILD

-560 LHSYKNGDR
+560 LHSYKNGDK
-569 LIFNFTKA
+569 LISNFTKA
-577 NKDIVSQWNLTQDE
+577 NKDIVSKWNLAQSE

-598 DLITPSNAT
+598 DLIIPSNAT
-607 RESIITNNLLDISV
+607 RESVITNNLLDIST

-647 IDYKLIRVGDS
+647 IDYKLIRMGDS

-707 IQEVFVCGDLL
+707 IQEVFICGDLL

-729 AIPKNMN
+729 AIPKNMEVS
-736 TTFAKFGGTDYLD
+736 FAKIGGTDYLDL

>member
-1 MQQKP
+1 MQQKK
-6 QETIEEVLFIGDPS
+6 EENEEILFIGDPS
-20 QQIQIHKHDT
+20 RQIQIHKYDT
-30 TKDTLENTQ
+30 QNSLDNTQ

-52 LYSKALQSILIR
+52 LYSKALKGILIR
-64 LLCEFNNHNIKELF
+64 LLCEFKSENIRELF
-78 YKDDERSEF
+78 YSDNEKSKF
-87 HVYIQADS
+87 HIYIQADS
-95 VSILTLADMLSAK
+95 NTILSLADTLSSK
-108 LPLGLDFTFK
+108 LPLGLDFTFR
-118 DITQLSIDEFH
+118 DIAQLSIDEFNG
-129 SLYSKDCVMIQ
+129 LYSKDCIMIQ
-140 TSKNDIES
+140 TSKNDLES
-148 SPIDSV
+148 H
-154 STNTQ
+154 TT
-159 NNSTNNTQAKTLNSK
+159 KTHTKDCKSLESK
-174 QNHFLLIPNVDEMH
+174 QTPSLLIPNVDEMH
-188 ALIYG
+188 ALIYE

-203 ADSRTQNNT
+203 ADFRTQNNT

-225 TSSHTESSTTACHT
+225 TSRNLESPNCTT
-239 EPLNEASSMDTR
+239 
-251 KDFSLFSKAQNN
+251 K
-263 KIVEST
+263 
-269 NTAELTQNTPYITD
+269 NTLQLTD
-283 FLHLE
+283 FLYLE
-288 SLNLNTLNIKELTT
+288 SINLSTINTSKLNT
-302 LSKAQIQHFIKYD
+302 LSKAQMQHFIKYE
-315 LIESLAKALIDN
+315 LIESLAKTLLDN
-327 TEITLQR
+327 TAITLQR
-334 NSISFTLSLQSQ
+334 NSISFTLALKNTAQS
-346 NKKEIPFILFSTLDS
+346 KKEIPFILFSTLDS
-361 TQSYLRI
+361 AQSYLRI

-388 KEVFTK
+388 KEVFVK
-394 EFGSNTIFAGLSCDI
+394 EFSSNTIFAGLSCDI
-409 IILLL
+409 IVLLL
-414 LSYLQKKHEIS
+414 LSYLQKNHEIS

-436 ESDSITQDSNQQD
+436 ESDSITQDSNQQN
-449 STQKDLNNN
+449 SNKN
-458 PLESKALLYYKD
+458 PLESSTLLCYKD

-499 THRNL
+499 THKNL

-533 KPQDRESSLQRILD
+533 KPQDTKSSLQRILD
-547 ISFSTDLYTHLET
+547 ISFSTGLYTHLET
-560 LHSYKNGDR
+560 LHSYKNGDK
-569 LIFNFTKA
+569 LIANFTKA
-577 NKDIVSQWNLTQDE
+577 NKDIVSQWNLAQSE

-598 DLITPSNAT
+598 DLIIPSNAT
-607 RESIITNNLLDISV
+607 RESVITNNLLDIST

-647 IDYKLIRVGDS
+647 IDYKLIRMGDS

-707 IQEVFVCGDLL
+707 IQEVFICGDLL

-729 AIPKNMN
+729 AIPKNMEVS
-736 TTFAKFGGTDYLD
+736 FAKIGGTDYLDL

>member
-1 MQQKP
+1 MQQKK
-6 QETIEEVLFIGDPS
+6 EENEEILFIGDPS
-20 QQIQIHKHDT
+20 QQIQIHKYDT
-30 TKDTLENTQ
+30 QNSLDNTQ

-52 LYSKALQSILIR
+52 LYSKALKGILIR
-64 LLCEFNNHNIKELF
+64 LLCEFKSENIRELF
-78 YKDDERSEF
+78 YSDNEKSKF
-87 HVYIQADS
+87 HIYIQADS
-95 VSILTLADMLSAK
+95 NTILSLADTLSSK

-118 DITQLSIDEFH
+118 DITQLGIDEFNG
-129 SLYSKDCVMIQ
+129 LYSKDCIMIQ
-140 TSKNDIES
+140 TSKNDLES
-148 SPIDSV
+148 SLIDSI

-159 NNSTNNTQAKTLNSK
+159 NNHINNTQAKTLNSK
-174 QNHFLLIPNVDEMH
+174 QNHSLLIPNVDEMH
-188 ALIYG
+188 ALIYE

-203 ADSRTQNNT
+203 ADFKTQNNT

-225 TSSHTESSTTACHT
+225 TSRNLESPNCTT
-239 EPLNEASSMDTR
+239 
-251 KDFSLFSKAQNN
+251 K
-263 KIVEST
+263 
-269 NTAELTQNTPYITD
+269 NTLQLTD
-283 FLHLE
+283 FLYLE
-288 SLNLNTLNIKELTT
+288 SLHLNTINIKELNA
-302 LSKAQIQHFIKYD
+302 LSKVESQHFIKHE
-315 LIESLAKALIDN
+315 LIESLAKILLDN
-327 TEITLQR
+327 TAITLQR
-334 NSISFTLSLQSQ
+334 NSISFTLSLKNTAQS
-346 NKKEIPFILFSTLDS
+346 KKEIPFILFSTLDS
-361 TQSYLRI
+361 AQSYLRM

-394 EFGSNTIFAGLSCDI
+394 EFDSNAIFAGLSCDI
-409 IILLL
+409 IVLLL
-414 LSYLQKKHEIS
+414 LSYLQKNHEIS

-436 ESDSITQDSNQQD
+436 ESDSITQDSNQQN
-449 STQKDLNNN
+449 SNKN
-458 PLESKALLYYKD
+458 PLESKALLCYKD
-470 AYPYSYTDKTKMLES
+470 AYPYSYTDKAKMLES

-499 THRNL
+499 THKNL

-533 KPQDRESSLQRILD
+533 KLQDTESSLQRILD

-560 LHSYKNGDR
+560 LHSYKNGDK
-569 LIFNFTKA
+569 LIANFTKA
-577 NKDIVSQWNLTQDE
+577 NKDIVSKWNLAQSE

-598 DLITPSNAT
+598 DLIIPSNAT
-607 RESIITNNLLDISV
+607 RESVITNNLLDIST
-621 LIEQILGIESSVLE
+621 LIKQILGIESNVLE

-647 IDYKLIRVGDS
+647 IDYKLIRMGDS

-707 IQEVFVCGDLL
+707 IQEVFICGDLL

-729 AIPKNMN
+729 AIPKNMEVS
-736 TTFAKFGGTDYLD
+736 FAKIGGTDYLDL

>member
-1 MQQKP
+1 MQQTK
-6 QETIEEVLFIGDPS
+6 EENEEILFIGDPS
-20 QQIQIHKHDT
+20 QQIQIHKYDT
-30 TKDTLENTQ
+30 QNSLDNTQ

-52 LYSKALQSILIR
+52 LYSKALKGILIR
-64 LLCEFNNHNIKELF
+64 LLCEFKSENIRELF
-78 YKDDERSEF
+78 YSDNEKSKF
-87 HVYIQADS
+87 HIYIQADS
-95 VSILTLADMLSAK
+95 NTILSLADTLSSK
-108 LPLGLDFTFK
+108 LPLGLDFTFR
-118 DITQLSIDEFH
+118 DIAQLGIDEFNG
-129 SLYSKDCVMIQ
+129 LYSKDCIMIQ
-140 TSKNDIES
+140 TSKNDLES
-148 SPIDSV
+148 H
-154 STNTQ
+154 TT
-159 NNSTNNTQAKTLNSK
+159 KTHTKDCKSLESK
-174 QNHFLLIPNVDEMH
+174 QTPSLLIPNVDEMH
-188 ALIYG
+188 ALIYE
-193 DLESIPYGLS
+193 DLESISYGLS
-203 ADSRTQNNT
+203 ADFRTQNNT

-225 TSSHTESSTTACHT
+225 TSRNLESPNCTT
-239 EPLNEASSMDTR
+239 
-251 KDFSLFSKAQNN
+251 K
-263 KIVEST
+263 
-269 NTAELTQNTPYITD
+269 NTLQLTD

-288 SLNLNTLNIKELTT
+288 SLHLNTINIKELNT
-302 LSKAQIQHFIKYD
+302 LSKAQIQHFIKYE
-315 LIESLAKALIDN
+315 LIESLAKTLLDN
-327 TEITLQR
+327 TAITLQR
-334 NSISFTLSLQSQ
+334 NSISFTLSLKNTAQS
-346 NKKEIPFILFSTLDS
+346 KKEIPFILFSTLDS
-361 TQSYLRI
+361 AQSYLRM

-388 KEVFTK
+388 KEVFVK

-409 IILLL
+409 IVLLL
-414 LSYLQKKHEIS
+414 LSYLQKNHEIS

-436 ESDSITQDSNQQD
+436 ESDSIKQDFNQQN
-449 STQKDLNNN
+449 SNKN
-458 PLESKALLYYKD
+458 PLESSTLLCYKD

-499 THRNL
+499 THKNL

-533 KPQDRESSLQRILD
+533 KPQDTESSLQRILD

-560 LHSYKNGDR
+560 LHSYKNGDK
-569 LIFNFTKA
+569 LIANFTKA
-577 NKDIVSQWNLTQDE
+577 NKDIVSQWNLAQSE

-598 DLITPSNAT
+598 DLIIPSNAT
-607 RESIITNNLLDISV
+607 RESVITNNLLDIST
-621 LIEQILGIESSVLE
+621 LIEQILGIESNVLE
-635 YANRC
+635 HANRC

-647 IDYKLIRVGDS
+647 IDYKLIRMGDS

-729 AIPKNMN
+729 AIPKNMEVS
-736 TTFAKFGGTDYLD
+736 FAKIGGTDYLDL

>member
-1 MQQKP
+1 MQQTK
-6 QETIEEVLFIGDPS
+6 EENEEILFIGDPS
-20 QQIQIHKHDT
+20 QQIQIHKYDT
-30 TKDTLENTQ
+30 QNSLDNTQ

-52 LYSKALQSILIR
+52 LYSKALKGILIR
-64 LLCEFNNHNIKELF
+64 LLCEFKSENIKELF
-78 YKDDERSEF
+78 YSDNEKSKF
-87 HVYIQADS
+87 HIYIQADS
-95 VSILTLADMLSAK
+95 NTILSLADTLSSK

-118 DITQLSIDEFH
+118 DITQLGIDEFN
-129 SLYSKDCVMIQ
+129 SIKSSDCIIIQ
-140 TSKNDIES
+140 TSKNSLES
-148 SPIDSV
+148 SLIDSI

-159 NNSTNNTQAKTLNSK
+159 NNHINNTQAKTLNSK
-174 QNHFLLIPNVDEMH
+174 QNHSLLIPNVDEMH
-188 ALIYG
+188 ALIYE
-193 DLESIPYGLS
+193 DLESISYGLS
-203 ADSRTQNNT
+203 ADFRTQNNT

-225 TSSHTESSTTACHT
+225 TSRNLESPNCTT
-239 EPLNEASSMDTR
+239 
-251 KDFSLFSKAQNN
+251 K
-263 KIVEST
+263 
-269 NTAELTQNTPYITD
+269 NTLQLTD

-288 SLNLNTLNIKELTT
+288 SLHLNTINIKELNT
-302 LSKAQIQHFIKYD
+302 LSKAQIQHFIKYE
-315 LIESLAKALIDN
+315 LIESLAKTLLDN
-327 TEITLQR
+327 TAITLQR
-334 NSISFTLSLQSQ
+334 NSISFTLSLKNTAQS
-346 NKKEIPFILFSTLDS
+346 KKEIPFILFSTLDS
-361 TQSYLRI
+361 AQSYLRM

-388 KEVFTK
+388 KEVFVK
-394 EFGSNTIFAGLSCDI
+394 EFGSNAIFAGLSCDI
-409 IILLL
+409 IVLLL
-414 LSYLQKKHEIS
+414 LSYLQENHEIS

-436 ESDSITQDSNQQD
+436 ESDSITQDFNQQN
-449 STQKDLNNN
+449 SNKN
-458 PLESKALLYYKD
+458 PLESKALLCYID

-499 THRNL
+499 THKNL

-533 KPQDRESSLQRILD
+533 KPQDTESSLQRILD

-560 LHSYKNGDR
+560 LHSYKNGDK
-569 LIFNFTKA
+569 LISNFTKA
-577 NKDIVSQWNLTQDE
+577 NKDIVSQWNLAQSE

-598 DLITPSNAT
+598 DLIIPSNAT
-607 RESIITNNLLDISV
+607 RESVITNNLLDIST
-621 LIEQILGIESSVLE
+621 LIEQILGIESNVLE
-635 YANRC
+635 HANRC

-647 IDYKLIRVGDS
+647 IDYKLIRMGDS

-707 IQEVFVCGDLL
+707 IQEVFICGDLL

-729 AIPKNMN
+729 AIPKNMEVS
-736 TTFAKFGGTDYLD
+736 FAKIGGTDYLDL

>member
-1 MQQKP
+1 MQQKK
-6 QETIEEVLFIGDPS
+6 EENEEILFIGDPS
-20 QQIQIHKHDT
+20 QQIQIHKYDT
-30 TKDTLENTQ
+30 QNSLDNTQ

-52 LYSKALQSILIR
+52 LYSKALKGILIR
-64 LLCEFNNHNIKELF
+64 LLCEFKSENIKELF
-78 YKDDERSEF
+78 YSDNEKGKF
-87 HVYIQADS
+87 HIYIQADS
-95 VSILTLADMLSAK
+95 NTILSLADTLSSK

-118 DITQLSIDEFH
+118 DITQLGIDEFNG
-129 SLYSKDCVMIQ
+129 LYSKDCIMIQ
-140 TSKNDIES
+140 TSKNDLES
-148 SPIDSV
+148 H
-154 STNTQ
+154 TT
-159 NNSTNNTQAKTLNSK
+159 KTHTKDCKSLESK
-174 QNHFLLIPNVDEMH
+174 QTPSLLIPNVDEMH
-188 ALIYG
+188 ALIYE

-203 ADSRTQNNT
+203 ADFRTQNNT
-212 NLDSNACHVEQSE
+212 NLDPNACHVEQSE
-225 TSSHTESSTTACHT
+225 TSRNLESPNCTT
-239 EPLNEASSMDTR
+239 
-251 KDFSLFSKAQNN
+251 K
-263 KIVEST
+263 
-269 NTAELTQNTPYITD
+269 NTLQLTD

-288 SLNLNTLNIKELTT
+288 SLNLNTINIKELNT
-302 LSKAQIQHFIKYD
+302 LSKAQMQHFIKYE
-315 LIESLAKALIDN
+315 LIESLAKTLLNNAN
-327 TEITLQR
+327 ITLQR
-334 NSISFTLSLQSQ
+334 NSISFTLSLKNTAQS
-346 NKKEIPFILFSTLDS
+346 KKEIPFILFSTLDS
-361 TQSYLRI
+361 AQSYLRM

-388 KEVFTK
+388 KEVFVK

-409 IILLL
+409 IVLLL
-414 LSYLQKKHEIS
+414 LSYLQKNHEIS

-436 ESDSITQDSNQQD
+436 ESDSITQDFNQQN
-449 STQKDLNNN
+449 SNKN
-458 PLESKALLYYKD
+458 PLESSTLLCYKD
-470 AYPYSYTDKTKMLES
+470 AYPYSYTDKANMLES

-499 THRNL
+499 THKNL

-533 KPQDRESSLQRILD
+533 KLQDTESSLQRILD

-560 LHSYKNGDR
+560 LHSYKNGDK
-569 LIFNFTKA
+569 LIANFTKA
-577 NKDIVSQWNLTQDE
+577 NKDIVSQWNLAQSE
-591 LEKLGII
+591 LEKLGLLN
-598 DLITPSNAT
+598 LITPSNAT
-607 RESIITNNLLDISV
+607 RESKITTNLLDISL

-647 IDYKLIRVGDS
+647 IDYKLIRMGDS

-707 IQEVFVCGDLL
+707 IQEVFICGDLL

-729 AIPKNMN
+729 AIPKNMEVS
-736 TTFAKFGGTDYLD
+736 FAKIGGTDYLDL

>member
-1 MQQKP
+1 MQQKK
-6 QETIEEVLFIGDPS
+6 EENEEILFIGDPS
-20 QQIQIHKHDT
+20 QQIQIHKYDT
-30 TKDTLENTQ
+30 QNSLDNTQ

-52 LYSKALQSILIR
+52 LYSKALKGILIR
-64 LLCEFNNHNIKELF
+64 LLCEFKSENIKELF
-78 YKDDERSEF
+78 YSDNEKGKF
-87 HVYIQADS
+87 HIYIQADS
-95 VSILTLADMLSAK
+95 NTILSLADTLSSK
-108 LPLGLDFTFK
+108 LPLGLDFTFR
-118 DITQLSIDEFH
+118 DIAQLGIDEFN
-129 SLYSKDCVMIQ
+129 SIKSSDCIMIQ
-140 TSKNDIES
+140 TSKNDLES
-148 SPIDSV
+148 H
-154 STNTQ
+154 TT
-159 NNSTNNTQAKTLNSK
+159 KTHTKDCKSLESK
-174 QNHFLLIPNVDEMH
+174 QTPSLLIPNVDEMH
-188 ALIYG
+188 ALIYE

-203 ADSRTQNNT
+203 ADFRTQNNT

-225 TSSHTESSTTACHT
+225 TSRNLESPNCTT
-239 EPLNEASSMDTR
+239 
-251 KDFSLFSKAQNN
+251 K
-263 KIVEST
+263 
-269 NTAELTQNTPYITD
+269 NTLQLTD

-288 SLNLNTLNIKELTT
+288 SLNLNIINTSTLNT
-302 LSKAQIQHFIKYD
+302 LSNAEIQHFIKYE
-315 LIESLAKALIDN
+315 LIESLAKILLDN
-327 TEITLQR
+327 TAITLQR
-334 NSISFTLSLQSQ
+334 NSISFTLSLKNTAQS
-346 NKKEIPFILFSTLDS
+346 KKEIPFILFSTLDS
-361 TQSYLRI
+361 AQSYLRM

-388 KEVFTK
+388 KEVFIK

-409 IILLL
+409 IVLLL
-414 LSYLQKKHEIS
+414 LSYLQKNHEIS
-425 YLFYTPQVDFI
+425 YLFYTPQADFI
-436 ESDSITQDSNQQD
+436 ESDSITQDFNQQN
-449 STQKDLNNN
+449 SNKN
-458 PLESKALLYYKD
+458 PLESKALLCYKD

-499 THRNL
+499 THKNL

-533 KPQDRESSLQRILD
+533 KLQDTESSLQRILD

-560 LHSYKNGDR
+560 LHSYKNGDK
-569 LIFNFTKA
+569 LIANFTKA
-577 NKDIVSQWNLTQDE
+577 NKDIVSQWNLAQSE
-591 LEKLGII
+591 LEKLGLLS
-598 DLITPSNAT
+598 LITPSSVM
-607 RESIITNNLLDISV
+607 RESKITTNLLDISL
-621 LIEQILGIESSVLE
+621 LIKQILGIESNVLE

-647 IDYKLIRVGDS
+647 IDYKLIRMGDS

-707 IQEVFVCGDLL
+707 IQEVFICGDLL

-729 AIPKNMN
+729 AIPKNMEVS
-736 TTFAKFGGTDYLD
+736 FAKIGGTDYLDL

>member
-1 MQQKP
+1 MQQKK
-6 QETIEEVLFIGDPS
+6 EENEEILFIGDPS
-20 QQIQIHKHDT
+20 QQIQIHKYDT
-30 TKDTLENTQ
+30 QNTLENTQ

-52 LYSKALQSILIR
+52 LYSKVLKGILIR
-64 LLCEFNNHNIKELF
+64 LLCEFKSENIKELF
-78 YKDDERSEF
+78 YSDNEKGKF
-87 HVYIQADS
+87 HIYIQADS
-95 VSILTLADMLSAK
+95 NTILSLADTLSSK

-118 DITQLSIDEFH
+118 DITQLGIDEFNG
-129 SLYSKDCVMIQ
+129 LYSKDCIMIQ
-140 TSKNDIES
+140 TSKNDLES
-148 SPIDSV
+148 H
-154 STNTQ
+154 TT
-159 NNSTNNTQAKTLNSK
+159 KTHTKDCKSLESK
-174 QNHFLLIPNVDEMH
+174 QTPSLLIPNVDEMH
-188 ALIYG
+188 ALIYE

-203 ADSRTQNNT
+203 ADFRTQNNT

-225 TSSHTESSTTACHT
+225 TSRNLESPNCTT
-239 EPLNEASSMDTR
+239 
-251 KDFSLFSKAQNN
+251 K
-263 KIVEST
+263 
-269 NTAELTQNTPYITD
+269 NTLQLTD

-288 SLNLNTLNIKELTT
+288 SLNLNTINIKELNT
-302 LSKAQIQHFIKYD
+302 LSKVELQHFIKYE
-315 LIESLAKALIDN
+315 LIESLAKTLLDN
-327 TEITLQR
+327 TAITLQR
-334 NSISFTLSLQSQ
+334 NSISFTLSLKNTAQS
-346 NKKEIPFILFSTLDS
+346 KKEIPFILFSTLDS
-361 TQSYLRI
+361 AQSYLRM

-388 KEVFTK
+388 KEVFVK

-409 IILLL
+409 IVLLL
-414 LSYLQKKHEIS
+414 LSYLQENHEIS

-436 ESDSITQDSNQQD
+436 ESDSITQDFNQQN
-449 STQKDLNNN
+449 SNKN
-458 PLESKALLYYKD
+458 PLESKALLCYKD

-499 THRNL
+499 THKNL

-533 KPQDRESSLQRILD
+533 KLQDTESGLQRILD

-560 LHSYKNGDR
+560 LHSYKNGDK
-569 LIFNFTKA
+569 LISNFTKA
-577 NKDIVSQWNLTQDE
+577 NKDIVSKWNLAQSE
-591 LEKLGII
+591 LEKLGLLS
-598 DLITPSNAT
+598 LITPSSVM
-607 RESIITNNLLDISV
+607 RESKITTNLLDISL
-621 LIEQILGIESSVLE
+621 LIKQILGIESSVLE

-647 IDYKLIRVGDS
+647 IDYKLIRMGDS

-707 IQEVFVCGDLL
+707 IQEVFICGDLL

-729 AIPKNMN
+729 AIPKNMEVS
-736 TTFAKFGGTDYLD
+736 FAKIGGTDYLDL

>member
-1 MQQKP
+1 MQQKK
-6 QETIEEVLFIGDPS
+6 EENEEILFIGDPS
-20 QQIQIHKHDT
+20 QQIQIHKYDT
-30 TKDTLENTQ
+30 QNTLENTQ

-52 LYSKALQSILIR
+52 LYSKALKGILIR
-64 LLCEFNNHNIKELF
+64 LLCEFKSENIRELF
-78 YKDDERSEF
+78 YSDNEKGKF
-87 HVYIQADS
+87 HIYIQADS
-95 VSILTLADMLSAK
+95 NTILSLADTLSSK

-118 DITQLSIDEFH
+118 DITQLGIDEFNG
-129 SLYSKDCVMIQ
+129 LYSKDCIMIQ
-140 TSKNDIES
+140 TSKNDLES
-148 SPIDSV
+148 H
-154 STNTQ
+154 TT
-159 NNSTNNTQAKTLNSK
+159 KTHTKDCKSLESK
-174 QNHFLLIPNVDEMH
+174 QTPSLLIPNVDEMH
-188 ALIYG
+188 ALIYEN
-193 DLESIPYGLS
+193 LESISYGLS
-203 ADSRTQNNT
+203 ADFRTQNNT

-225 TSSHTESSTTACHT
+225 TSRNLESPNCTT
-239 EPLNEASSMDTR
+239 
-251 KDFSLFSKAQNN
+251 K
-263 KIVEST
+263 
-269 NTAELTQNTPYITD
+269 NTLQLTD

-288 SLNLNTLNIKELTT
+288 SLHLNTINIKELNT
-302 LSKAQIQHFIKYD
+302 LSKAELQHFIKYE
-315 LIESLAKALIDN
+315 LIESLAKTLLNNAK
-327 TEITLQR
+327 ITLQR
-334 NSISFTLSLQSQ
+334 NSISFTLSLKNTAQS
-346 NKKEIPFILFSTLDS
+346 KKEIPFILFSTLDS
-361 TQSYLRI
+361 AQSYLRM

-394 EFGSNTIFAGLSCDI
+394 EFGSNAIFAGLSCDI
-409 IILLL
+409 IVLLL
-414 LSYLQKKHEIS
+414 LSYLQKNHEIS

-436 ESDSITQDSNQQD
+436 ESDSITQDSNQQN
-449 STQKDLNNN
+449 SNKN
-458 PLESKALLYYKD
+458 PLESSAILCYID
-470 AYPYSYTDKTKMLES
+470 AYPYSYTDKAKMLES

-499 THRNL
+499 THKNL

-533 KPQDRESSLQRILD
+533 KLQDTESSLQRILD

-560 LHSYKNGDR
+560 LHSYKNGDK
-569 LIFNFTKA
+569 LITNFTKA
-577 NKDIVSQWNLTQDE
+577 NKDIVSKWNLAQSE

-598 DLITPSNAT
+598 DLIIPSNAT
-607 RESIITNNLLDISV
+607 RESVITNNLLDIST
-621 LIEQILGIESSVLE
+621 LIKQILGIESNVLE

-647 IDYKLIRVGDS
+647 IDYKLIRMGDS

-682 LCYGVID
+682 LCYGIID

-707 IQEVFVCGDLL
+707 IHEVFVCGDLL

-729 AIPKNMN
+729 AIPKNMEVS
-736 TTFAKFGGTDYLD
+736 FAKIGGTDYLDL

>member
-1 MQQKP
+1 MQQTK
-6 QETIEEVLFIGDPS
+6 EENEEILFIGDPS
-20 QQIQIHKHDT
+20 QQIQIHKYDT
-30 TKDTLENTQ
+30 QNSLDNTQ

-52 LYSKALQSILIR
+52 LYSKALKGILIR
-64 LLCEFNNHNIKELF
+64 LLCEFKSENIRELF
-78 YKDDERSEF
+78 YSDNEKSKF
-87 HVYIQADS
+87 HIYIQADS
-95 VSILTLADMLSAK
+95 NTILSLADTLSSK

-118 DITQLSIDEFH
+118 DITQLSIDEFNG
-129 SLYSKDCVMIQ
+129 LYSKDCIMIQ
-140 TSKNDIES
+140 TSKNDLES
-148 SPIDSV
+148 H
-154 STNTQ
+154 TT
-159 NNSTNNTQAKTLNSK
+159 KTHTKDCKSLESK
-174 QNHFLLIPNVDEMH
+174 QTPSLLIPNVDEMH
-188 ALIYG
+188 ALIYE

-203 ADSRTQNNT
+203 ADFRTQNNT

-225 TSSHTESSTTACHT
+225 TSRNLESPNCTT
-239 EPLNEASSMDTR
+239 
-251 KDFSLFSKAQNN
+251 K
-263 KIVEST
+263 
-269 NTAELTQNTPYITD
+269 NTLQLTD

-288 SLNLNTLNIKELTT
+288 SLHLNTINIKELNT
-302 LSKAQIQHFIKYD
+302 LSKVEIQHFIKHE
-315 LIESLAKALIDN
+315 LIESLAKTLLDN
-327 TEITLQR
+327 TKITLQR
-334 NSISFTLSLQSQ
+334 NSISFTLSLKNTAQS
-346 NKKEIPFILFSTLDS
+346 KKEIPFILFSTLDS
-361 TQSYLRI
+361 AQSYLRM

-388 KEVFTK
+388 KEVFVK
-394 EFGSNTIFAGLSCDI
+394 EFDSNTIFAGLSCDI
-409 IILLL
+409 IVLLL
-414 LSYLQKKHEIS
+414 LSYLQKNHEIS
-425 YLFYTPQVDFI
+425 YLFYTPQVDFM
-436 ESDSITQDSNQQD
+436 ESDSIKQDFNQQN
-449 STQKDLNNN
+449 SNKS
-458 PLESKALLYYKD
+458 PLESKALLCYKD
-470 AYPYSYTDKTKMLES
+470 AYPYSYTDKAKMLES

-499 THRNL
+499 THKNL

-533 KPQDRESSLQRILD
+533 KPQDTESSLQRILD

-560 LHSYKNGDR
+560 LHSYKNGDK
-569 LIFNFTKA
+569 LIANFTKA
-577 NKDIVSQWNLTQDE
+577 NKDIVSQWNLAQSE

-598 DLITPSNAT
+598 DLIIPSNAT
-607 RESIITNNLLDISV
+607 RESVITNNLLDIST
-621 LIEQILGIESSVLE
+621 LIKQILGIESNVLE

-647 IDYKLIRVGDS
+647 IDYKLIRMGDS

-707 IQEVFVCGDLL
+707 IQEVFICGDLL

-729 AIPKNMN
+729 AIPKNMEVS
-736 TTFAKFGGTDYLD
+736 FAKLGGTDYLDL